1 MNKLYLPAGGK
12 HMKTK
17 KIVAVVLAGTMIL
30 VPAVTAMADDA
41 KVNLNAAK
49 APAEVMIDGSLE
61 EWNLDSAADITEQE
75 QLVRDEGQW
84 TGPEDLS
91 LNISVMWDEE
101 NLYIGGT
108 IMDDTPFMYREGFPP
123 DMADSLVVFFGT
135 DPDADPARTEYTA
148 EDFRVTMVLDD
159 YYFNTGIDRDM
170 VADDKGFETIGEDGD
185 EQVLDG
191 YECAVEEIDGGYT
204 FEMVLPLS
212 NFSNDEIPV
221 FVPAAGVVTA
231 FELGMFDLDF
241 PCPGVA
247 TARMQW
253 AGRSMD
259 VDTDPSLWGTITFT
273 E

>member
-1 MNKLYLPAGGK
+1 
-12 HMKTK
+12 MKTGK
-17 KIVAVVLAGTMIL
+17 LIAIGLAAACIM
-30 VPAVTAMADDA
+30 VPAFTAMADDA

-49 APAEVMIDGSLE
+49 APEEVVIDGSLD
-61 EWNLDSAADITEQE
+61 EWNLDSVAEITQQE

-91 LNISVMWDEE
+91 LNISAMWDED

-135 DPDADPARTEYTA
+135 DPAADPERTEYAA

-170 VADDKGFETIGEDGD
+170 IADDKGFETIGEDGD

-204 FEMVLPLS
+204 FEMVIPWS

-221 FVPAAGVVTA
+221 FVPAAGVTTA

-259 VDTDPSLWGTITFT
+259 VDEDPSLWGTITFV